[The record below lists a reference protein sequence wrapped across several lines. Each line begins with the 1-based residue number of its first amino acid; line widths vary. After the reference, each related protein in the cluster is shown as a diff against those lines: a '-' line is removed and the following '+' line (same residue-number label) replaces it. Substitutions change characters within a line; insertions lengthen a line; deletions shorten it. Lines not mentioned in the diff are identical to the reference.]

1 LRQRIVALAAA
12 YLIALAGLLASFSTA
27 SAAADIN
34 NSAGLI
40 CHTASSGQ
48 SSPSDNQGKDTTC
61 AECCGVGCLMLLAA
75 LPPPPMTAVPLP
87 RLAGDIIHPATSRVA
102 VAAQH
107 INSHRSRAPPQTA

>member
-27 SAAADIN
+27 SAAADIT
-34 NSAGLI
+34 NSAGFL

-48 SSPSDNQGKDTTC
+48 PSDNQTKDTIC

-75 LPPPPMTAVPLP
+75 LPPPPATATPLP
-87 RLAGDIIHPATSRVA
+87 LVAGDIVRPTTSHVA
-102 VAAQH
+102 VAVQRLK
-107 INSHRSRAPPQTA
+107 SHRSRAPPQTA